1 MNVRNLDRLPL
12 LERQVQLRLTAY
24 ILLARIFCIFYQC
37 STGPTLAIS
46 FSLVT
51 PLKWSCSATFK
62 SKLSE
67 RSEKPIPMKALL
79 PLSSTILITK
89 YLRRGEGCKQGET
102 FCQTSPRTVGDCL
115 HSRARVLVYGTGS
128 KKLIASPVFKFQLY
142 LNIFYGSIVLNCF
155 HFYILC
161 MRNKR

>member
-89 YLRRGEGCKQGET
+89 YLECHVEAICGEKAWI
-102 FCQTSPRTVGDCL
+102 SPRTVSDCL
-115 HSRARVLVYGTGS
+115 DCRTRVLQTRMITHVKATQVSGA
-128 KKLIASPVFKFQLY
+128 IQVF
-142 LNIFYGSIVLNCF
+142 N
-155 HFYILC
+155 LC
-161 MRNKR
+161 L

>member
-89 YLRRGEGCKQGET
+89 YLDNYIDTLCKKNEKRKQECSCSYYLELSVT
-102 FCQTSPRTVGDCL
+102 
-115 HSRARVLVYGTGS
+115 
-128 KKLIASPVFKFQLY
+128 ASTAGPGYCNAK
-142 LNIFYGSIVLNCF
+142 NI
-155 HFYILC
+155 
-161 MRNKR
+161 